1 MTALLPYNTSL
12 QPLPPTGRER
22 ADTESPLPLFMR
34 KREFP
39 PAWLLSVLSCQQ
51 DIPSP
56 VAGPLPSARVGAIA
70 EGTGLADMPNGTCRF
85 CYAREDPDA
94 SQVFVDKVLLQGR
107 ARNTGLSIFLV
118 YSSAGARQPCAQ
130 HPANLVLASTLAA
143 VLISSGFPCTST
155 VLPMPFGHDRRP
167 C

>member
-1 MTALLPYNTSL
+1 MTALLPYTSL

-34 KREFP
+34 KGEFP
-39 PAWLLSVLSCQQ
+39 PAWLVSVLSCQQ

-85 CYAREDPDA
+85 CYAREDPDT
-94 SQVFVDKVLLQGR
+94 SQVFVGKVLLQGR
-107 ARNTGLSIFLV
+107 AR
-118 YSSAGARQPCAQ
+118 
-130 HPANLVLASTLAA
+130 ST
-143 VLISSGFPCTST
+143 
-155 VLPMPFGHDRRP
+155 
-167 C
+167 

>member
-12 QPLPPTGRER
+12 QPFPPTGRET

-34 KREFP
+34 KGEFP
-39 PAWLLSVLSCQQ
+39 PAWLIFVLSCQQ

-56 VAGPLPSARVGAIA
+56 VAGPLPSARLGAIA

-94 SQVFVDKVLLQGR
+94 SQVFVGKVLLQGR
-107 ARNTGLSIFLV
+107 ARNTSLSIFLV

-130 HPANLVLASTLAA
+130 HPANLVLPSTLAA

-155 VLPMPFGHDRRP
+155 VLPTPFGHDRRP